1 MILKKEAWHIIN
13 IFKFMGEDS
22 FVYIS
27 KNYEL
32 IDSLFD
38 SVTQAIVKSSR
49 LKNIMPKEFVYP
61 ALKYLENDL
70 KWKKHFEN
78 KDHKS
83 FFLSDIYDYLMLF
96 FRH

>member
-1 MILKKEAWHIIN
+1 MTLKKEAWHIIN

-38 SVTQAIVKSSR
+38 SVMQAIVKSSR

-83 FFLSDIYDYLMLF
+83 FFLSDLMLF

>member
-1 MILKKEAWHIIN
+1 MTLKKEAWHIIN

-38 SVTQAIVKSSR
+38 SVMQ
-49 LKNIMPKEFVYP
+49 
-61 ALKYLENDL
+61 
-70 KWKKHFEN
+70 
-78 KDHKS
+78 
-83 FFLSDIYDYLMLF
+83 
-96 FRH
+96 